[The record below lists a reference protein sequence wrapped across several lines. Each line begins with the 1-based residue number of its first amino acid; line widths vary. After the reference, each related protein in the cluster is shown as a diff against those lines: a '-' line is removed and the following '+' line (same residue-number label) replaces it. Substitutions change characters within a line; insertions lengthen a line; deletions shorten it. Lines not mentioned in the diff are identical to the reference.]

1 MCNMGNMN
9 GPDCHCEHVD
19 KLLIDMN
26 TVRLDIGKLQAS
38 RAALIPPA

>member
-1 MCNMGNMN
+1 MCNMGNMS

-26 TVRLDIGKLQAS
+26 TVRLDIDTGAKPKS
-38 RAALIPPA
+38 I